1 MHVLYLCEEFPPPV
15 AGGIGQV
22 VRLLSEGLVE
32 RGHRATVVGQY
43 WVSGR
48 QEYEQGGV
56 TVIKLPRPRLNRL
69 TRNDLARRWMLAKE
83 VRRLVH
89 ERKVD
94 IVESASFMGDGAFV
108 GERTGGAHHVLR
120 VHGTDSAKPAIVG
133 GRRRRFSRYLERRAA
148 RTAGSVVLVGQRAG
162 TSFLRAMG
170 LEGRADAVIPNPVDT
185 QFFHPHGMLCGK
197 PQLLCIGRIDRLK
210 GAFAFG
216 EALPPLLSE
225 CPELIVRFA
234 GAQGWDAN
242 GACAG
247 ETVVRRCVSAADQK
261 RLHFLGRLPH
271 VELVREIQKATVC
284 ILPSL
289 YENFPCAVVE
299 AMACGK
305 PVIASSRA
313 NGGEVLLHNHSG
325 MLVDPLDGEQIVN
338 AVLEL
343 LGNGDKR
350 QRLGR
355 AARRLVERRNSLGVV
370 LDANIRYYDS
380 CLRGKP
386 VTGELLP
393 LGRFASQESSL
404 RGFVPQG
411 GSAALEVA

>member
-1 MHVLYLCEEFPPPV
+1 M
-15 AGGIGQV
+15 
-22 VRLLSEGLVE
+22 
-32 RGHRATVVGQY
+32 
-43 WVSGR
+43 
-48 QEYEQGGV
+48 
-56 TVIKLPRPRLNRL
+56 
-69 TRNDLARRWMLAKE
+69 
-83 VRRLVH
+83 
-89 ERKVD
+89 
-94 IVESASFMGDGAFV
+94 
-108 GERTGGAHHVLR
+108 
-120 VHGTDSAKPAIVG
+120 
-133 GRRRRFSRYLERRAA
+133 
-148 RTAGSVVLVGQRAG
+148 
-162 TSFLRAMG
+162 
-170 LEGRADAVIPNPVDT
+170 
-185 QFFHPHGMLCGK
+185 
-197 PQLLCIGRIDRLK
+197 
-210 GAFAFG
+210 
-216 EALPPLLSE
+216 
-225 CPELIVRFA
+225 
-234 GAQGWDAN
+234 
-242 GACAG
+242 
-247 ETVVRRCVSAADQK
+247 
-261 RLHFLGRLPH
+261 
-271 VELVREIQKATVC
+271 C